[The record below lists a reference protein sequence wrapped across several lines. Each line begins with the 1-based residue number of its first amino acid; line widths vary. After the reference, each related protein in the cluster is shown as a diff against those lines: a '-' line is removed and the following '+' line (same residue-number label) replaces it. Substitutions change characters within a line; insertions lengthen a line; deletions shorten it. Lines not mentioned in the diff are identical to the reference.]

1 MRWGFRRGCRF
12 GSTHTYSMW
21 GWSISMGDGVEF
33 RGGSDLSRI
42 ARNCILHF
50 QPILSKPPYS
60 CNTFVQS
67 KEVYQGNVRLSFRSF
82 FSFCHFD
89 SWKRLT
95 FWKEDLSSCFSEI
108 WALLRSFEKIKSKWG
123 VECTNGQLGKILLK
137 IAEFLKVWKQYLF
150 SSFNCFFCHKKS
162 LEWRN

>member
-1 MRWGFRRGCRF
+1 MQIRK
-12 GSTHTYSMW
+12 HTY
-21 GWSISMGDGVEF
+21 
-33 RGGSDLSRI
+33 L
-42 ARNCILHF
+42 L
-50 QPILSKPPYS
+50 
-60 CNTFVQS
+60 
-67 KEVYQGNVRLSFRSF
+67 NVRLIDLDGGWSWISRRIRSIEDCTELHSAFPTNPFQTTLFMQYFCAIKRSLSKKCFRSF

-108 WALLRSFEKIKSKWG
+108 WALLSSFEKIKSKWG